1 MKTSP
6 CRDHELSL
14 SLRAAGALEPD
25 DAARL
30 EGHLVVCP
38 ACRAEAE
45 ALAAALDLA
54 KLPPVSDAERRA
66 YQYLGDRTL
75 AALRR
80 KSRVRSIVKRAVA
93 LTAAAAAAA
102 ALVLAPAVVRRD
114 PGAPAAAQVS
124 TSWLPDLDTLWNDAS
139 VVDLGSSALADGSYA
154 ARVADLTESDGE
166 ADTETDAALAALE
179 L

>member
-1 MKTSP
+1 MTMPP
-6 CRDHELSL
+6 CREFELEL
-14 SLRAAGALEPD
+14 SLRAAGALERD

-38 ACRAEAE
+38 GCRAEAE
-45 ALAAALDLA
+45 AVAAALDLA
-54 KLPPVSDAERRA
+54 KLPPVSDVERRA
-66 YQYLGDRTL
+66 YQDLGGRTL

-80 KSRVRSIVKRAVA
+80 TSRVRSIVKRASA

-102 ALVLAPAVVRRD
+102 ALVLTPAVLRRD
-114 PGAPAAAQVS
+114 PGAPAAPQAS

-139 VVDLGSSALADGSYA
+139 VVDLGSSALASGSYA
-154 ARVADLTESDGE
+154 DSAADPSESYG
-166 ADTETDAALAALE
+166 DTETDAALAAIE